1 MVHEMHGRIH
11 ITYTVI
17 CIIPQ
22 SLFFLVCFFFSFM
35 HVLVATVI
43 VVIIKNAFSP
53 QDADESAEYVS
64 PQRLLKSLKGYCTKL
79 VRATISKE
87 SYTHMRQYI

>member
-1 MVHEMHGRIH
+1 MHGRIH
-11 ITYTVI
+11 INYNVI

-22 SLFFLVCFFFSFM
+22 SLFFLVFFFFFSFM